1 MTYNEI
7 MENQTKKLV
16 DSIIM
21 IRIMK
26 DFIYIARK
34 GSYL

>member
-16 DSIIM
+16 DSIIN
-21 IRIMK
+21 
-26 DFIYIARK
+26 DQDYEGFHIYW
-34 GSYL
+34 